1 MSASVLEKAVV
12 SKFVVSYDEIRVV
25 GCGLWLL
32 VGRTEDKDT
41 NKLGEVMDEHLA

>member
-25 GCGLWLL
+25 GCGCGGEDGDKA
-32 VGRTEDKDT
+32 GRGD
-41 NKLGEVMDEHLA
+41 G